1 MDKIISA
8 FEITLLDST
17 LSGAC
22 ADILETGIDSLLNEG
37 IFNSIPIVNVLV
49 GTAKTAQNIHDRNL
63 LRQTIKFI
71 NTFNAGT
78 IDHTKLNKYRDK
90 ISNDSKKAEE
100 ELGRVIIILN
110 NNIDVK
116 KSELL
121 AQFYKA
127 YVFESINWEQFCELS
142 DVISRLFISDL
153 PLLFKV
159 YTNEVHDT
167 SHCITYQAERLIS
180 IGLLSSAI
188 QSMTIS
194 SGNGSNTEK
203 HIQINELS
211 KMFCSFGMN
220 R

>member
-1 MDKIISA
+1 MDKIIPA

-17 LSGAC
+17 LSDAC
-22 ADILETGIDSLLNEG
+22 ADISEIGIDSLLDEG
-37 IFNSIPIVNVLV
+37 IFKSIPIVNVLI

-78 IDHTKLNKYRDK
+78 INQKKLNKYREK
-90 ISNDSKKAEE
+90 ITNDSRKSEE
-100 ELGRVIIILN
+100 ELGRVIILLN
-110 NNIDVK
+110 NNIDIK

-121 AQFYKA
+121 AKFYKA
-127 YVFESINWEQFCELS
+127 YVSESINWEQFCELS
-142 DVISRLFISDL
+142 DVTSRLFISDL

-180 IGLLSSAI
+180 IGLLSSAV

-194 SGNGSNTEK
+194 SNNRSNTEK
-203 HIQINELS
+203 YIQINDLS
-211 KMFCSFGMN
+211 KMFCKFGMN
-220 R
+220 L